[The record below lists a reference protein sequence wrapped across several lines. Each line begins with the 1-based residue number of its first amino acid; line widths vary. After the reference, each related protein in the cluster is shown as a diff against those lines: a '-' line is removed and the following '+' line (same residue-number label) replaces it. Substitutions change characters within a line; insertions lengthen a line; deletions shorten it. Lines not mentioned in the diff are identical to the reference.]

1 METNLLWFWRA
12 QKDQS
17 SLPLRYG
24 VLMTKTYAYSWRAA
38 IARWMFVFE
47 IGSILSISQSAV
59 FIDTL
64 SGAIDVLTV
73 DSYFILVQLPD
84 RDGYERR

>member
-1 METNLLWFWRA
+1 
-12 QKDQS
+12 
-17 SLPLRYG
+17 
-24 VLMTKTYAYSWRAA
+24 
-38 IARWMFVFE
+38 MFVFE